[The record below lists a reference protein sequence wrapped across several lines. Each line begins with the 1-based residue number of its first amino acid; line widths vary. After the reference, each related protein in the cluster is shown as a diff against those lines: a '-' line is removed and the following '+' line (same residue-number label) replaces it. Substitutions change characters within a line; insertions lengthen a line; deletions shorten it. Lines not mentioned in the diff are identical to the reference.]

1 MSAPRNKAFNQ
12 WKNGFIRHY
21 EPLTSVEA
29 FVGGWDSRDAEVAEL
44 RATNLRLIRG
54 DFNQICSHC
63 AWEAAAPAT
72 WEQLQAHIQECPSH
86 PIATLKREV
95 AALQTKLTEANLL
108 SVTNIMLT
116 VVPGEDGMGVEV
128 YAKTV
133 SDVENAFTAL
143 CTKMEDIEAKL
154 TEAERLN
161 KVALEAMKEAQR
173 VSHKVVGLKLKVLNN
188 AIKELEALK

>member
-1 MSAPRNKAFNQ
+1 MSAPREHYADAI
-12 WKNGFIRHY
+12 KNFEDG
-21 EPLTSVEA
+21 A
-29 FVGGWDSRDAEVAEL
+29 ASRDAEVAEL

-161 KVALEAMKEAQR
+161 KVALAHFEKIACLGNGD
-173 VSHKVVGLKLKVLNN
+173 SHGNSIGN
-188 AIKELEALK
+188 SMAIDAIKEIEKGMK

>member
-95 AALQTKLTEANLL
+95 AELQVKLTEANLL
-108 SVTNIMLT
+108 
-116 VVPGEDGMGVEV
+116 VER
-128 YAKTV
+128 Y
-133 SDVENAFTAL
+133 DDL
-143 CTKMEDIEAKL
+143 
-154 TEAERLN
+154 
-161 KVALEAMKEAQR
+161 
-173 VSHKVVGLKLKVLNN
+173 
-188 AIKELEALK
+188 